1 MRNRAPACP
10 RSPSGTIRGTL
21 RTALNQAIRWGLIS
35 KNAAALTQAPRA
47 RQFEIRPLDRYE
59 ALRFLRS
66 VKGHRLEALY
76 TVALSLGLRQA
87 EALGLQWQY
96 VNLRDGVLTV
106 TKQLQRPNRRW
117 ELVDLKT
124 ELSRRTL
131 ALPAVVAEQLQMH
144 RTRQLEERQR
154 ADDRWQESD
163 LVFTTVR
170 GRPLWGSTID
180 REFHKHL
187 EVAGLP
193 QRCFP

>member
-1 MRNRAPACP
+1 MEC
-10 RSPSGTIRGTL
+10 
-21 RTALNQAIRWGLIS
+21 
-35 KNAAALTQAPRA
+35 
-47 RQFEIRPLDRYE
+47 F
-59 ALRFLRS
+59 
-66 VKGHRLEALY
+66 
-76 TVALSLGLRQA
+76 
-87 EALGLQWQY
+87 
-96 VNLRDGVLTV
+96 TV